1 MVKKVLVVVL
11 EDGDVVVLRANR
23 VNLGQ
28 LDDLVLMELP
38 VNLVRGDLVVLL
50 VNAVD
55 LVRLVKLV
63 ELVFWVCKVK
73 KENEARRA
81 SKVSKVTMLPLVKLV
96 SEEMWV
102 SSVLQVLLVHKGQKV
117 WRA

>member
-11 EDGDVVVLRANR
+11 DDGDVVVPRANK
-23 VNLGQ
+23 VNLVQ

-63 ELVFWVCKVK
+63 EPVFLVVAVFPPWAVGRGPQICPRP
-73 KENEARRA
+73 AA
-81 SKVSKVTMLPLVKLV
+81 GG
-96 SEEMWV
+96 
-102 SSVLQVLLVHKGQKV
+102 GQ
-117 WRA
+117 AGALAGA